1 MAARHTKRILL
12 VDNDEMMLD
21 LLKISLKGSGYKLLA
36 ANDGQ
41 QAMQAVQ
48 EQLPN
53 LIILELMLPVI
64 DGLRFLRWLRNEQQ
78 SALPVMVLTALD
90 RPGVYDTVTSL
101 GVAELVY
108 KPIGRRE
115 VLRRVKK
122 LMRAPQA
129 VPAAASG

>member
-115 VLRRVKK
+115 LLRRVKK

>member
-21 LLKISLKGSGYKLLA
+21 LLKISLKNSGYKLLA

-48 EQLPN
+48 EQLPD

-115 VLRRVKK
+115 LLRRVKK
-122 LMRAPQA
+122 LMRTPQA
-129 VPAAASG
+129 ARAAASG

>member
-21 LLKISLKGSGYKLLA
+21 LLKISLKNSGYKLLA

-48 EQLPN
+48 EQLPD

-115 VLRRVKK
+115 LLRRVKK
-122 LMRAPQA
+122 LMRTPQA
-129 VPAAASG
+129 AQAAASG

>member
-1 MAARHTKRILL
+1 VVARHTKRILL
-12 VDNDEMMLD
+12 VDNDKMMLD
-21 LLKISLKGSGYKLLA
+21 ILKISLKGSGYKLLA

-48 EQLPN
+48 EQLPD

-101 GVAELVY
+101 GVAEPVY
-108 KPIGRRE
+108 KPISRKE
-115 VLRRVKK
+115 LLRRVKK
-122 LMRAPQA
+122 LMRTPQA
-129 VPAAASG
+129 ARAAASG

>member
-21 LLKISLKGSGYKLLA
+21 LLKISLKNSGYKLLA

-48 EQLPN
+48 EQLPD

-78 SALPVMVLTALD
+78 SALPV
-90 RPGVYDTVTSL
+90 Y
-101 GVAELVY
+101 
-108 KPIGRRE
+108 PIGRHAYSTP
-115 VLRRVKK
+115 VVAPAWSDAACSK
-122 LMRAPQA
+122 L
-129 VPAAASG
+129 VT

>member
-1 MAARHTKRILL
+1 MATRHTKRILL

-21 LLKISLKGSGYKLLA
+21 LLKISLKNSGYKLLA

-48 EQLPN
+48 EQLPD

-115 VLRRVKK
+115 LLRRVKK
-122 LMRAPQA
+122 LMRTPQA
-129 VPAAASG
+129 ARAAASG

>member
-1 MAARHTKRILL
+1 VAARHAKRILL
-12 VDNDEMMLD
+12 VDNDKMMLD
-21 LLKISLKGSGYKLLA
+21 ILKISLKGSGYKLLA

-48 EQLPN
+48 EQLPD

-108 KPIGRRE
+108 KPISRRE
-115 VLRRVKK
+115 LLRRVKK
-122 LMRAPQA
+122 LVHTPRSVQA
-129 VPAAASG
+129 VASG